1 MTSRSNS
8 LTALRESSPII
19 FNLPAHYFSSESTT
33 IRDTIPE
40 IQQLI
45 GHSYDDEGNV
55 AYARIPPVLCLD
67 GQTADSD
74 RQFLN
79 PCLFK
84 VNNIILLWLLS
95 RRHSLIKHVPD
106 CPHGPVRQNSDAKC

>member
-19 FNLPAHYFSSESTT
+19 FNLPAHYFTSEGTT

-45 GHSYDDEGNV
+45 GHGYDDKGNV
-55 AYARIPPVLCLD
+55 AYMRIPPVLCLD
-67 GQTADSD
+67 GLTADPD
-74 RQFLN
+74 KQFLN

-84 VNNIILLWLLS
+84 VNSILWLS
-95 RRHSLIKHVPD
+95 
-106 CPHGPVRQNSDAKC
+106 